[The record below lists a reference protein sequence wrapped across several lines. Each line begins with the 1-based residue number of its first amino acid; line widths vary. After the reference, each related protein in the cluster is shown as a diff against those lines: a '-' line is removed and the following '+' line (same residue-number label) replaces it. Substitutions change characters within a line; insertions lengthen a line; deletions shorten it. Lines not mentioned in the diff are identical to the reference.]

1 MYLGF
6 SFEKGGNLFVELC
19 DKTPHTLR
27 TLSKILPLE
36 SEARHTRWC
45 GREVYF
51 PICTRQTPCRENQ
64 TSTVSKFDVAYWT
77 EWDIHANPPDS
88 LTEETLS
95 FYYGAE
101 VLRFHGGPL
110 KVNVIGR
117 ISWDQESLLEEI
129 GERVWHCGFEK
140 IKISLIAK

>member
-6 SFEKGGNLFVELC
+6 SFEKGGNLSVELC

-77 EWDIHANPPDS
+77 EWDIHANPPGS
-88 LTEETLS
+88 LNRGNAFVLLRGRGSS
-95 FYYGAE
+95 F
-101 VLRFHGGPL
+101 
-110 KVNVIGR
+110 
-117 ISWDQESLLEEI
+117 SWGSLESERHRKNFLGSRKLTRRDWRESLALWI
-129 GERVWHCGFEK
+129 
-140 IKISLIAK
+140 

>member
-64 TSTVSKFDVAYWT
+64 TSTVSKFDVAYW
-77 EWDIHANPPDS
+77 IN
-88 LTEETLS
+88 
-95 FYYGAE
+95 
-101 VLRFHGGPL
+101 
-110 KVNVIGR
+110 
-117 ISWDQESLLEEI
+117 LLEEPTGGEI
-129 GERVWHCGFEK
+129 IFQGGKFLDKGHNKKEYCTKLGMARPLCHHRGHHLGERPAH
-140 IKISLIAK
+140 AQ